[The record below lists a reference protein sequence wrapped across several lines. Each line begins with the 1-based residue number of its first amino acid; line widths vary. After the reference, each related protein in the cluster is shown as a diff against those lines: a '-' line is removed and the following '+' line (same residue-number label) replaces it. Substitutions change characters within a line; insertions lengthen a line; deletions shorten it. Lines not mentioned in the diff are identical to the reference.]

1 MHSSNQH
8 RMCMYTHWLYWGPII
23 FLTFNTPP
31 PLRTHKNKQKK
42 GPVCRVQWKCNFII
56 LYWNKHS
63 VYDEY
68 HYTRCIE
75 EKQLFAL
82 PQSESNSFE
91 LAFHKFVKLKS
102 SAVEKKR
109 ATFSVGKEFI
119 IIYYVS
125 GIEWNLLQD

>member
-1 MHSSNQH
+1 MMNS
-8 RMCMYTHWLYWGPII
+8 
-23 FLTFNTPP
+23 
-31 PLRTHKNKQKK
+31 
-42 GPVCRVQWKCNFII
+42 
-56 LYWNKHS
+56 
-63 VYDEY
+63 
-68 HYTRCIE
+68 IE

-102 SAVEKKR
+102 SAVEKKNR

-125 GIEWNLLQD
+125 GIEWNLLPDQSKMYELKFYPDHHFLLRVEEVIPDRPLQHIDMGNI